1 MSSYNYLLS
10 LSTVNHKIN
19 KRKYKKNPFAL
30 SLTVNEVQFRK
41 YHNCTTH
48 SCPSLSISSTSS
60 ASNCWIF
67 LPAKQ
72 YQTLNSRT
80 HTEDWGITPCIRLLG
95 TEVTITFTLQLVYLQ
110 EKSCY
115 CLDNRFSSTAITD
128 RDAMLNTSDPASKW
142 THCLSL
148 YWMTDW

>member
-1 MSSYNYLLS
+1 MSSYNCLLS

-19 KRKYKKNPFAL
+19 KWKYKKNPFAL

-48 SCPSLSISSTSS
+48 SCPSFSISSTSS

-67 LPAKQ
+67 LPAKK
-72 YQTLNSRT
+72 YQTLNSMT
-80 HTEDWGITPCIRLLG
+80 YMDTWGVTPCIHLLG
-95 TEVTITFTLQLVYLQ
+95 SEVTIIDTLQFVYLQ
-110 EKSCY
+110 EKSWY
-115 CLDNRFSSTAITD
+115 WLDNRFSSRAITD
-128 RDAMLNTSDPASKW
+128 RDATLNTPEPASKW
-142 THCLSL
+142 THCQSL